1 MSEKRSMPR
10 REFLLL
16 STLGAIGAGVPAHE
30 ATSSRTRSLTRTS
43 TGEPKIK
50 EYRKLGRTGFK
61 VSDISAGEHQGNEA
75 ILSTLLDAGVNYID
89 TGESYGRGRDERV
102 IGQVVK
108 KRDRKSIFI
117 TTKLYLGKDRTKNS
131 IIERTRKCLERL
143 QTDYIDC
150 MMIHSAQNVETI
162 REKGFHDAMFELKTE
177 GRVRFLGIS
186 NHGTHWGALQPEE
199 SMAEILLAAAEDGR
213 FDVMLL
219 VYNYLA
225 KENGE
230 KVLKVC
236 ADKNIG
242 TTLMKTNPVADHLYF
257 QNEVKQLEKEG
268 KDIPEYLQ
276 RLLSRYELLV
286 EEAQGFINK
295 HNLKNHNEIREAAIR
310 YVLNN
315 PHVHT
320 VCATCNTFE
329 EAEAFIKLSGSGFTQ
344 QDKKTLTAYA
354 QGCGM
359 FYCRHACG
367 LCESIC
373 PHHVPVNSIMR
384 YNHYFIAQ
392 HREKHARKKCSGLPT
407 AKADRCLECEGHCE
421 AACPFKISIHA
432 LLVIAHN
439 RLNSA

>member
-1 MSEKRSMPR
+1 MNVKKSMHR
-10 REFLLL
+10 REFLKV
-16 STLGAIGAGVPAHE
+16 STLGAVGAGIPAHKVI
-30 ATSSRTRSLTRTS
+30 SSSTVGRTQTTTDEL
-43 TGEPKIK
+43 KIK

-108 KRDRKSIFI
+108 KRDRKSVFV
-117 TTKLYLGKDRTKNS
+117 TTKLYLNKDRTKNS

-150 MMIHSAQNVETI
+150 MMIHSAQSVATI
-162 REKGFHDAMFELKTE
+162 KGKGFHDAMSELKIE
-177 GRVRFLGIS
+177 GRVRFVGIS
-186 NHGTHWGALQPEE
+186 NHGTHWGILPPEE
-199 SMAEILLAAAEDGR
+199 SMEKILLAAAEDGR

-236 ADKNIG
+236 AEKNIG
-242 TTLMKTNPVADHLYF
+242 TTLMKTNPVADYLF
-257 QNEVKQLEKEG
+257 FKSEVEQLEKEG
-268 KDIPEYLQ
+268 KDIPGYLK
-276 RLLSRYELLV
+276 RVLLRYEKLV
-286 EEAQGFINK
+286 EEAQGFIKK
-295 HNLKNHNEIREAAIR
+295 HNLKDTHEIKDAAIR
-310 YVLNN
+310 YALNN

-320 VCATCNTFE
+320 VCATCNNFE
-329 EAEAFIKLSGSGFTQ
+329 EAEAFLKLSGGRFTP

-354 QGCGM
+354 QGCGI

-367 LCESIC
+367 LCEPSC

-384 YNHYFIAQ
+384 YNHYFVAQ
-392 HREKHARKKCSGLPT
+392 HREKHAMQKYSGLPT
-407 AKADRCLECEGHCE
+407 AKADLCLNCEGQCE
-421 AACPFKISIHA
+421 AACPFNVPIHA
-432 LLVIAHN
+432 LLINAHK
-439 RLNSA
+439 RLTFA